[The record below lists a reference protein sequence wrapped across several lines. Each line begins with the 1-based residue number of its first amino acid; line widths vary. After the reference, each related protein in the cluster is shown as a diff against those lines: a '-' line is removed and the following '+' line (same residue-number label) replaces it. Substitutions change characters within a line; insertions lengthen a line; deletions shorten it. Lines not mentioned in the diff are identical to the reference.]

1 MPRKKKDEEVAK
13 KTAQVGLVEWKN
25 SNGKKLLKKELWDV
39 SSRYHSMSIKD
50 IHASDEC
57 FSAYPLKKFSANF
70 KSLKTKLD
78 QLRAQ
83 VEFNNQA
90 VSEQKKLFPRSPTT
104 KRGYPHWN
112 DHPAKVHLEDDVHNG
127 IADTMLPR
135 ELRMTRLTYQEFP
148 EDIFCVRVHAEKR
161 KQREQTFWVA
171 KRNKSAMQ
179 RHLKEAAEMRKS
191 RGG

>member
-1 MPRKKKDEEVAK
+1 MPRKKDEEVAK

-50 IHASDEC
+50 IHASDER
-57 FSAYPLKKFSANF
+57 FSAYPLKNFSANF

-90 VSEQKKLFPRSPTT
+90 VSEQKKLFPRSHTT
-104 KRGYPHWN
+104 KQGYPHWN
-112 DHPAKVHLEDDVHNG
+112 DHPAKVHHGRCPQWDCRYYAPKRIEDDP
-127 IADTMLPR
+127 AD
-135 ELRMTRLTYQEFP
+135 
-148 EDIFCVRVHAEKR
+148 I
-161 KQREQTFWVA
+161 
-171 KRNKSAMQ
+171 
-179 RHLKEAAEMRKS
+179 S
-191 RGG
+191 RIS

>member
-1 MPRKKKDEEVAK
+1 MPPMNA
-13 KTAQVGLVEWKN
+13 LV
-25 SNGKKLLKKELWDV
+25 
-39 SSRYHSMSIKD
+39 R
-50 IHASDEC
+50 IHC
-57 FSAYPLKKFSANF
+57 RISANF
-70 KSLKTKLD
+70 KSLKKKLD

-161 KQREQTFWVA
+161 KQREKTFWVA
-171 KRNKSAMQ
+171 K
-179 RHLKEAAEMRKS
+179 
-191 RGG
+191 